1 MKRIIILSLIA
12 LLVLPVF
19 IQARVTYLSE
29 EEYKDL
35 KKKERLVYWEN
46 LETDLAELQQR
57 KADAIADQEKY
68 SVTIEE
74 LNAKIVP
81 VKAEY
86 DKVHA
91 DILTFL
97 GVTEEDFASIMEKIK
112 YFNGEITNWDGL
124 TDKELWKAKKVVRAL
139 VVEYNDYRGSNLGKV
154 PDFRK
159 DFSDL
164 DNKIVNLESNLEA
177 AKPKYYEDDYT
188 VVKGDW
194 LSKIAQYSFIYGDMS
209 KWPVIYR
216 ANRDN
221 IKDPNLIYPDQVIKI
236 PRGLPY
242 EWKVYK
248 GECLW
253 KIAGY
258 QEVYGNATKWPLIFR
273 ANKDQ
278 IKDPDLIYPNQIFE
292 IPRD

>member
-1 MKRIIILSLIA
+1 MKRIILLSLIA
-12 LLVLPVF
+12 MLVLPVF
-19 IQARVTYLSE
+19 IQAQVTYLSE
-29 EEYKDL
+29 DEYKEL

-46 LETDLAELQQR
+46 LENDLAEYQQR
-57 KADAIADQEKY
+57 KADAIANQGKY
-68 SVTIEE
+68 TTRIEE
-74 LNAKIVP
+74 LNALMKP
-81 VKAEY
+81 VKTEY
-86 DKVHA
+86 DIVNA
-91 DILTFL
+91 EILAFL
-97 GVTEEDFASIMEKIK
+97 GVTQADYASIMQKIR
-112 YFNGEITNWDGL
+112 YFNGEVSNWNNL
-124 TDKELWKAKKVVRAL
+124 TDKELWKAKKTVRAL
-139 VVEYNDYRGSNLGKV
+139 VVEYDEYRDSKFGKV

-164 DNKIVNLESNLEA
+164 DNKIVNLENNLEA
-177 AKPKYYEDDYT
+177 AKPKYYEDEYT

-209 KWPVIYR
+209 KWPIIYR

-221 IKDPNLIYPDQVIKI
+221 IKDPNLIYPDQVINI

-258 QEVYGNATKWPLIFR
+258 QEVYDNAAKWPLIYR